1 MILAIETSLRSA
13 SISVYNNNRELGFYI
28 FGEDEPISQN
38 LVPGIKTLFK
48 DVGISSQEITSVA
61 VSNGPG
67 SLTGIRVGISVG
79 LGLAYSW
86 GVNCLGIA
94 LTEAMRSIIKEDT
107 VMAIVAA
114 GKTQCYFHY
123 FSSQNNQLFLVNNED
138 VAEKLSNYGEGNV
151 VVIKGI
157 EQLIQNTESIRL
169 VIFSE
174 NPSKLIAKNA
184 QLLIEN
190 EIENPPNPIYLQAN
204 TFKKAV

>member
-86 GVNCLGIA
+86 G
-94 LTEAMRSIIKEDT
+94 
-107 VMAIVAA
+107 
-114 GKTQCYFHY
+114 
-123 FSSQNNQLFLVNNED
+123 
-138 VAEKLSNYGEGNV
+138 
-151 VVIKGI
+151 
-157 EQLIQNTESIRL
+157 
-169 VIFSE
+169 
-174 NPSKLIAKNA
+174 
-184 QLLIEN
+184 
-190 EIENPPNPIYLQAN
+190 
-204 TFKKAV
+204 